1 LQRRDPLKK
10 HQAKFRELTVLSG
23 MLMAKTIEFKQLVK
37 AYCDD
42 QLNEVQLADA
52 VVRFFERNLE
62 VNPTDVLGEVQS
74 LLDDGSLSPESFRL
88 VVQMITELNIQRA
101 INNSRYHLAK
111 EETLMQ
117 NPGGETLIMP
127 NPGAA
132 GSKPSRRHRPEDGRL
147 AVGDVIKNRFEL
159 VEIIGRGGMGLVYKA
174 RDLVKVQARD
184 AHPYVA
190 VKVLS
195 EGFKKYSK
203 AFIALQREASK
214 SQRLAHPNIAT
225 VFDFDRDNDTIFMT
239 MELLSGEPFDRLIAQ
254 LPAGGLPQE
263 VALRYIDDLCNGLA
277 YAHKQNLIHSDLKP
291 ANIYLCDSGVVKLL
305 DFGITR
311 AFKQERTGDSR
322 NDDTLFDPAS
332 LKALT
337 PAYATIEM
345 FDRAPPDPR
354 DDIYA
359 LACVSYEL
367 LTGAHPYKKVA
378 AHKALELGL
387 KPPPVKGLSRRQ
399 QKALF
404 KALSLRRQER
414 TSTVEEFRDGI
425 RPAESHARQLA
436 AGGVLILLLAGL
448 FLGVLLY
455 TQSRQDAQTALI
467 QAIQQGDKRQL
478 EELLVRI
485 NRLDRNTRDLLL
497 YMLRKEIIGHFQDRI
512 NDAINTK
519 ARRYDFPE
527 ASRLLQEVKRLYP
540 DSASLAEAEQQ
551 LKLRKEQLV
560 RTLLQNHREQSV
572 SGQDTSRIMEILREV
587 DPDHVLLKD
596 PGLRKDG
603 S

>member
-1 LQRRDPLKK
+1 
-10 HQAKFRELTVLSG
+10 
-23 MLMAKTIEFKQLVK
+23 MLMVKTTEFKQLVK

-74 LLDDGSLSPESFRL
+74 LLDDGSLTPESFRL

-111 EETLMQ
+111 EDTLMP
-117 NPGGETLIMP
+117 NPVGETLIMP
-127 NPGAA
+127 NPVAA
-132 GSKPSRRHRPEDGRL
+132 RPSRQSGSENGRL
-147 AVGDVIKNRFEL
+147 EAGHVIKNRFEL
-159 VEIIGRGGMGLVYKA
+159 VEVIGRGGMGLVYKA

-195 EGFKKYSK
+195 EGFKKYSR

-214 SQRLAHPNIAT
+214 SQRVAHPNIAT

-239 MELLSGEPFDRLIAQ
+239 MELLSGQPFDKLIAR
-254 LPAGGLPQE
+254 LPPGGLPKE
-263 VALRYIDDLCNGLA
+263 TALRYIDDLCNGLA
-277 YAHKQNLIHSDLKP
+277 YAHKQNLVHSDLKP
-291 ANIYLCDSGVVKLL
+291 ANIFLCDNGVVKLL

-311 AFKQERTGDSR
+311 AFKQERTGTGE
-322 NDDTLFDPAS
+322 DDTLFDPAS

-367 LTGAHPYKKVA
+367 LTGTHPYKKVA

-387 KPPPVKGLSRRQ
+387 KPPPVKGLGRRQ
-399 QKALF
+399 QKALL
-404 KALSLRRQER
+404 KALALRRDDR
-414 TSTVEEFRDGI
+414 TPTVEKFRDGI
-425 RPAESHARQLA
+425 QPPPSHAGQLA
-436 AGGVLILLLAGL
+436 AGGVLILLLAGI
-448 FLGVLLY
+448 FLGGLLY

-467 QAIQQGDKRQL
+467 QSIQQGDRKQL
-478 EELLVRI
+478 EDLLVRI
-485 NRLDRNTRDLLL
+485 DRMDRNTRDMLL
-497 YMLRKEIIGHFQDRI
+497 YMLRREIIGYFQERI
-512 NDAINTK
+512 NEAINVK
-519 ARRYDFPE
+519 AKRYDFPE

-551 LKLRKEQLV
+551 LRVRKERLV
-560 RTLLQNHREQSV
+560 QTLLQNYRELSAGQ
-572 SGQDTSRIMEILREV
+572 QDTGRVVEILREI
-587 DPDHVLLKD
+587 DPEHALLKE
-596 PGLRKDG
+596 PAVTKGG

>member
-1 LQRRDPLKK
+1 
-10 HQAKFRELTVLSG
+10 
-23 MLMAKTIEFKQLVK
+23 MLMVKTMEFKQLVK

-62 VNPTDVLGEVQS
+62 INPTDVLGDVQS

-111 EETLMQ
+111 EDTLMQ

-127 NPGAA
+127 NPRAA
-132 GSKPSRRHRPEDGRL
+132 GAKPSGSEDGRL
-147 AVGDVIKNRFEL
+147 AVGQVIKNRFEL
-159 VEIIGRGGMGLVYKA
+159 VEVIGRGGMGLVYKA

-195 EGFKKYSK
+195 EGFKKYSR

-225 VFDFDRDNDTIFMT
+225 VFDFDRDSDTIFMT
-239 MELLSGEPFDRLIAQ
+239 MELLSGQPFDKLIAR
-254 LPAGGLPQE
+254 LPAGGLPKDT
-263 VALRYIDDLCNGLA
+263 ALRYIDDLCNGLA
-277 YAHKQNLIHSDLKP
+277 YAHKLNLVHSDLKP
-291 ANIYLCDSGVVKLL
+291 ANIYLCDNGVVKLL

-311 AFKQERTGDSR
+311 AFKQERNDTGD
-322 NDDTLFDPAS
+322 DDTLFDPAS

-345 FDRAPPDPR
+345 FERAPSDPR

-367 LTGAHPYKKVA
+367 LTGTHPYKKVA

-387 KPPPVKGLSRRQ
+387 KPAPVRGLGRQQ

-404 KALSLRRQER
+404 RALALRRDER
-414 TSTVEEFRDGI
+414 TPTVEEFRSGI
-425 RPAESHARQLA
+425 QPPPSRARQLA
-436 AGGVLILLLAGL
+436 AGGVLILLLTGI
-448 FLGVLLY
+448 FLGSLLY
-455 TQSRQDAQTALI
+455 TQSRQDAQTDLI
-467 QAIQQGDKRQL
+467 QNIQQGDRRQL
-478 EELLVRI
+478 EELLGRI
-485 NRLDRNTRDLLL
+485 DRLDPNTRNLLL
-497 YMLRKEIIGHFQDRI
+497 YMLRKEIIGYFQERI
-512 NDAINTK
+512 NNAINVK
-519 ARRYDFPE
+519 AKRYDFPE

-551 LKLRKEQLV
+551 LKLRKERLV
-560 RTLLQNHREQSV
+560 QTLLQNYRELSA
-572 SGQDTSRIMEILREV
+572 GNQDTGRVVEILREV
-587 DPDHVLLKD
+587 DPEHALLKD
-596 PGLRKDG
+596 PVTKGG

>member
-1 LQRRDPLKK
+1 
-10 HQAKFRELTVLSG
+10 
-23 MLMAKTIEFKQLVK
+23 MLMVKTTEFKQLVK

-74 LLDDGSLSPESFRL
+74 LLDDGSLTPESFRL

-111 EETLMQ
+111 EDTLMP
-117 NPGGETLIMP
+117 NPVGDTLIMP
-127 NPGAA
+127 NPRAA
-132 GSKPSRRHRPEDGRL
+132 KPSRQPGSEDGRL
-147 AVGDVIKNRFEL
+147 EVGHVIKNRFEL
-159 VEIIGRGGMGLVYKA
+159 VEVIGRGGMGLVYKA

-195 EGFKKYSK
+195 EGFKKYSR

-214 SQRLAHPNIAT
+214 SQRVAHPNIAT

-239 MELLSGEPFDRLIAQ
+239 MELLSGQPFDKLIAQ
-254 LPAGGLPQE
+254 LPAGGLPKE
-263 VALRYIDDLCNGLA
+263 TALRYIDDLCNGLA
-277 YAHKQNLIHSDLKP
+277 YAHKQNLVHSDLKP
-291 ANIYLCDSGVVKLL
+291 ANIFLCDNGVVKLL

-311 AFKQERTGDSR
+311 AFKQERTGTGE
-322 NDDTLFDPAS
+322 DDTLFDPAS

-387 KPPPVKGLSRRQ
+387 KPPPVRGLGRRQ
-399 QKALF
+399 QKTLL
-404 KALSLRRQER
+404 KALALRRDAR
-414 TSTVEEFRDGI
+414 TPTVEEFRDGI
-425 RPAESHARQLA
+425 RPPPSHARQLA
-436 AGGVLILLLAGL
+436 AGGVLILLLAGI
-448 FLGVLLY
+448 FLGGLLY

-467 QAIQQGDKRQL
+467 QSIQQGDRKQL
-478 EELLVRI
+478 EDLLARI
-485 NRLDRNTRDLLL
+485 DLMDRNTRDMLL
-497 YMLRKEIIGHFQDRI
+497 YMLRREIIGYFQERI
-512 NDAINTK
+512 NEVINVK
-519 ARRYDFPE
+519 AKRYDFPE

-551 LKLRKEQLV
+551 LRVRKERLV
-560 RTLLQNHREQSV
+560 QTLLQNYRELSAGQ
-572 SGQDTSRIMEILREV
+572 QDTGRVVEILREV
-587 DPDHVLLKD
+587 DPEHALLKE
-596 PGLRKDG
+596 PPVTKGG